1 METQYILIRKNK
13 SDAKTVR
20 IQSEVKTVIKEAS
33 FDVGNNLI
41 YFSKD
46 DENKYVTYRMSYE
59 DNNVLY
65 LTIATELRGEAG
77 ARRLE
82 EFNDR
87 FIKGK
92 HRSKF
97 YIINAYS
104 DASYYFCSK
113 LMPKLAFF
121 ERLLREFVYLT
132 LTRVYGSEWIKIF
145 DLQLR
150 EHIAEISKG
159 KVSKNNEFIEES
171 LEWLEFGEIEKVLF
185 FPAVYEDS
193 DAIVSEILS
202 SENMTKDDILAKLK
216 IIEKK
221 SLWEREFQEFSD
233 VKDLQ
238 GKFNDI
244 RNIRNTVMHNKTI
257 SLQYFEESIINIEI
271 INKQLSKAVEKIEKE
286 VYDKPKSRRTI
297 VYDGKAFVEAVFNS
311 IQREEEIARKAELG
325 RKLIEKNNKLFAQVR
340 VSDLLEQKVA
350 RNDIVAK
357 KLGNG

>member
-33 FDVGNNLI
+33 FDVGNKLI

-77 ARRLE
+77 ARCLE

-113 LMPKLAFF
+113 LMPKLASF

-132 LTRVYGSEWIKIF
+132 LTRVYGSEWVKIF

-202 SENMTKDDILAKLK
+202 SENMTKNDILAKLK

-233 VKDLQ
+233 VKGLQ
-238 GKFNDI
+238 ENFNEF

-257 SLQYFEESIINIEI
+257 NLQYFEESITKIEM
-271 INKQLSKAVEKIEKE
+271 INKQLSKAIKKIEKE
-286 VYDKPKSRRTI
+286 IYDNPKRIRTI
-297 VYDGKAFVEAVFNS
+297 VFDGRTFVEGIWKS
-311 IQREEEIARKAELG
+311 IQREEEIAAKAELG
-325 RKLIEKNNKLFAQVR
+325 KRLIAKFDERFAQVR
-340 VSDLLEQKVA
+340 VSDLLAAE
-350 RNDIVAK
+350 VAK
-357 KLGNG
+357 K